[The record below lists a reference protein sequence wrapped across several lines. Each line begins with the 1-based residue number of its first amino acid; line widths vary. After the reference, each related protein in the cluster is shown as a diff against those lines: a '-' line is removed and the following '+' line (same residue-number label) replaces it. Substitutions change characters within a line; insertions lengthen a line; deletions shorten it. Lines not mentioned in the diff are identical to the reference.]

1 MAQFGGRERR
11 ASSVLRGMRHWVL
24 VTAAF
29 LLLAARAQEA
39 TDATEAT
46 ASCSIETV
54 RQPWDP
60 VEFPAVFYADQ
71 NCPSEDDSTSVDDSA
86 IWHARV
92 DYAAVAARNFTA
104 DEDEY
109 THVANKTIGR
119 LQRPSSMEG
128 SRAAAGLYS

>member
-119 LQRPSSMEG
+119 LQRPSGLMV
-128 SRAAAGLYS
+128 AGGELI